1 MTKVGNI
8 ATVAVSVICLVLWI
22 SVISY
27 YKSWDNKKTNWDLMY
42 VVSPLHADTSK
53 LTFAQVLE
61 LHTFRSQV

>member
-8 ATVAVSVICLVLWI
+8 ATVAVSVICLILWI

-42 VVSPLHADTSK
+42 VVSPLQVDTSK
-53 LTFAQVLE
+53 LTLAQVLE

>member
-8 ATVAVSVICLVLWI
+8 ATVAVSVICLILWI

-42 VVSPLHADTSK
+42 VISPLQVDTSK
-53 LTFAQVLE
+53 LTLAQVLE

>member
-8 ATVAVSVICLVLWI
+8 ATVAVSVICLILWI

-42 VVSPLHADTSK
+42 VVSPLQTDTSK

-61 LHTFRSQV
+61 LHTFRSQI

>member
-8 ATVAVSVICLVLWI
+8 ATVAVSVICLILWI

-42 VVSPLHADTSK
+42 VVSPLQADTSK

-61 LHTFRSQV
+61 LYTFRSQV

>member
-8 ATVAVSVICLVLWI
+8 ATVAVSVICLILWI

-42 VVSPLHADTSK
+42 VVSPLQTDTPN

>member
-8 ATVAVSVICLVLWI
+8 ATVAVSVICLILWI

-42 VVSPLHADTSK
+42 VVSPLQTDTPN
-53 LTFAQVLE
+53 LTIAQVLE

>member
-8 ATVAVSVICLVLWI
+8 ATVAVSVICLILWI

-27 YKSWDNKKTNWDLMY
+27 YKSWDKKSTNWDLMY
-42 VVSPLHADTSK
+42 VVSPLQVDISW